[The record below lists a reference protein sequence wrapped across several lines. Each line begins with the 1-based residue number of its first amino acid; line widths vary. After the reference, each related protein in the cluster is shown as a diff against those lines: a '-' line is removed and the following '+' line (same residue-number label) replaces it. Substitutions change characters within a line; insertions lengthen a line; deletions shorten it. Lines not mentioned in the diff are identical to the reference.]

1 MASDPESVVAS
12 PYDGMMYG
20 SIVITKMPNPKP
32 MVRCM
37 NAPTKANAINQRI
50 VAIVIINANI
60 AILKAIYQ
68 FS

>member
-1 MASDPESVVAS
+1 MASDPERVVAS
-12 PYDGMMYG
+12 PYEGMMYG

-50 VAIVIINANI
+50 VAIVIYYMQI
-60 AILKAIYQ
+60 
-68 FS
+68 